1 MRRLLNGIIL
11 SLLFILILNSTAL
24 ATVGIE
30 NEVTAY
36 LLGDY
41 ETGEILEEYNIYKPI
56 EIASIS
62 KLMSYLVVM
71 KQVER
76 GFISLDDKVYI
87 DEDVIQIKG
96 SSLKLEEGEIFTV
109 KELLEAALVVSANDA
124 TYALAKYVAG
134 TEKDFVKLMREE
146 AKAIGLESA
155 FYINS
160 TGLPEGELQNK
171 MSTEDIFKLSRYII
185 NEYPEVLFLTTIPY
199 IELDNREYKEENTNP
214 LLKEIKGIDGLK
226 TGFTN
231 KAGYCLVSTINIDG
245 DYIETEN
252 LRLISIVMGT
262 KSEEKRKE
270 LSKKLVQ
277 YGLNNYSKRI
287 LANENIPVDIVYMP
301 KSKDKE
307 IEIYPSK
314 NFSIILKDGDY
325 IDKDILIDEGLK
337 LPLKSMDKVGKI
349 VLSTEGNILEE
360 IDLIIHK
367 DVKKE
372 NLIMRIL
379 RNIKEFI
386 VNVFKIDKL
395 TIFRIL
401 IKK

>member
-11 SLLFILILNSTAL
+11 SLLFILILNSTAV

-30 NEVTAY
+30 DEVTAY

>member
-325 IDKDILIDEGLK
+325 IDKDILIDEA
-337 LPLKSMDKVGKI
+337 
-349 VLSTEGNILEE
+349 
-360 IDLIIHK
+360 
-367 DVKKE
+367 
-372 NLIMRIL
+372 
-379 RNIKEFI
+379 
-386 VNVFKIDKL
+386 
-395 TIFRIL
+395 
-401 IKK
+401 

>member
-11 SLLFILILNSTAL
+11 SLLFILILNSTAV

-30 NEVTAY
+30 DEVTAY

-124 TYALAKYVAG
+124 TYALAKYVVG